1 MTTSLATAVHAV
13 YEALPLVDGAH
24 RPIRPF
30 IGSAFSDG
38 DGDALRVMAVGVNAY
53 GAAHHV
59 HEPGRWALGFRRQE
73 WVYQRRV
80 LADVGA
86 LVRGLA
92 GSAVTEERPFL
103 GIESVYLT
111 NAVKRW
117 LPNAKQAHTVAERWF
132 PEGAPVFDAE
142 LAALADA
149 GRLPHVVVVGQ
160 RPWGYVCPAF
170 KPARAS
176 WSATYTHMGATNRLF
191 HYLNLIEV
199 KEGGRTRP
207 LLLTRIRHSSA
218 SHWKQGWTP
227 ARLLAE
233 PTFRRVAGLSCVE
246 AHSSTASSNSGSSA

>member
-1 MTTSLATAVHAV
+1 MPHALVDAVHAG
-13 YEALPLVDGAH
+13 YNALPLVDGAH

-30 IGSAFSDG
+30 IGRAFTNG
-38 DGDALRVMAVGVNAY
+38 DGDALRVMAIGVNAY

-59 HEPGRWALGFRRQE
+59 HDPDRWAVGFRRQE

-80 LADVGA
+80 LADLGA
-86 LVRGLA
+86 LATGLA
-92 GSAVTEERPFL
+92 GSAVTGVRTFL

-117 LPNAKQAHTVAERWF
+117 LPNAKLAHTVAETWF
-132 PEGAPVFDAE
+132 AEGAPVFDVE

-149 GRLPHVVVVGQ
+149 GRLPHVVVVVGQ

-170 KPARAS
+170 EPARAS
-176 WSATYTHMGATNRLF
+176 WSATYTHMGATNPLF

-199 KEGGRTRP
+199 KEDGRNRP

-233 PTFRRVAGLSCVE
+233 PTFRRVVGLGDNPPAPAG
-246 AHSSTASSNSGSSA
+246 ADATA